1 LENILIIIDA
11 DDTCYDFPEY
21 NSDKRHIRRARRR
34 RGLQYYYCSR
44 KSRFSERRVGLFQRM
59 LKRVFTKLNIQDDS
73 PTMLTSPSQPLFFPI
88 NGRDECAEIITDI
101 ETQLV
106 VVVVVFQAN
115 MSSLHRK
122 ILK

>member
-44 KSRFSERRVGLFQRM
+44 KSRFSDRRVGLFQRM
-59 LKRVFTKLNIQDDS
+59 LKRVFTKLNIQDES
-73 PTMLTSPSQPLFFPI
+73 PTMLTLIFSHKWTRRVRRNHYRYRNATRCRRRRRRVS
-88 NGRDECAEIITDI
+88 A
-101 ETQLV
+101 
-106 VVVVVFQAN
+106 
-115 MSSLHRK
+115 
-122 ILK
+122 